1 VAVAAGAGLSDVHS
15 HIYDRGVTDHGVIGK
30 TGRVTGTVSPDTVGE
45 VMVAV
50 RGGSEAF
57 YAHPAVPGEQISV
70 GERVVVIDHEPPRT
84 VYVSRLIA

>member
-1 VAVAAGAGLSDVHS
+1 VA
-15 HIYDRGVTDHGVIGK
+15 DHGVIGK

-57 YAHPAVPGEQISV
+57 YAHPAVPGERITV

-84 VYVSRLIA
+84 VYVSRLTA

>member
-1 VAVAAGAGLSDVHS
+1 VE
-15 HIYDRGVTDHGVIGK
+15 DHGVIGK
-30 TGRVTGTVSPDTVGE
+30 TGRVTGSIGPGTVGE

-57 YAHPAVPGEQISV
+57 YAHPATPGERIRV

-84 VYVSRLIA
+84 VYVSRLSA